1 MEKDQLPPG
10 TVLAEKYR
18 LESVLGEGGMGTVYR
33 AEHLALRAPVAV
45 KVIDRKVEEGDVTFA
60 RFMREAQ
67 SAAALRSPH
76 VVQIL
81 DYGMDQG
88 RPFMV
93 MELLEGEPLA
103 DRLKRAGRLS
113 PEETYR
119 ILLHV
124 AKAVSKAHEADIVH
138 RDLKPDNIFLV
149 HNEGDELAKVLD
161 FGVAKVEATALDGQG
176 HTRTG
181 SLLGTPYYMS
191 PEQAQGNK
199 DVDGRSD
206 LWALGVIAYECLVG
220 TRPFQSDGL
229 GDLVLQICIR
239 DIPVPSHSADVP
251 PEFDAWFKKAC
262 GREPDERFQSA
273 RELADA
279 LRSGLGLDL
288 SAAPESR
295 WASPADRGA
304 LPRGGRA
311 TEGRDEADTQP
322 ALGSQPDN
330 SLTPALRSSA
340 LVAPHDRTLIDESPR
355 ERFTASDEWRVVPM
369 AKRSE
374 SAAQPSAA
382 QAADPLLDTH
392 GPSSATRVFWVAIL
406 AITFG
411 AGAVFYARE
420 LGLVSWGNVQL
431 QKPLDVVGAP
441 QPKPKKASRPAE
453 PEGQTTDKARP
464 DGGTAKKRD
473 HNSTAPNKKLTPEQ
487 QEELKRLEDLRQE
500 AVQNIREAVPPPPI
514 PAPEV
519 EPTPAPPEDKA
530 PAVDSSPEPVL
541 PHELTPPGAPSGSAP
556 TAP

>member
-1 MEKDQLPPG
+1 MEKDQLPAG

-45 KVIDRKVEEGDVTFA
+45 KVIDRQVEEGDVTFA

-103 DRLKRAGRLS
+103 DRLKRLGSLS

-161 FGVAKVEATALDGQG
+161 FGVAKVETTALDGQG

-239 DIPVPSHSADVP
+239 DIPVPSHFADVP

-262 GREPDERFQSA
+262 GREPEERFQSA

-295 WASPADRGA
+295 WVSPAERSSFSRGA
-304 LPRGGRA
+304 RNGD
-311 TEGRDEADTQP
+311 GRDDADTQP

-330 SLTPALRSSA
+330 SLTPAPRSA
-340 LVAPHDRTLIDESPR
+340 AAAAPHDRTLMDDSLR
-355 ERFTASDEWRVVPM
+355 DRFTASDEWRVVPL
-369 AKRSE
+369 AKRNDDSVPVTQ
-374 SAAQPSAA
+374 SN
-382 QAADPLLDTH
+382 DPLTDSH
-392 GPSSATRVFWVAIL
+392 GPSSATRLFWVAIL
-406 AITFG
+406 AISFG
-411 AGAVFYARE
+411 AGAVFGARE
-420 LGLVSWGNVQL
+420 LGFVSWGKAQFD
-431 QKPLDVVGAP
+431 KPLQVIGAP
-441 QPKPKKASRPAE
+441 QPKPKKSARPSTPHPAE
-453 PEGQTTDKARP
+453 ETPDKARP
-464 DGGTAKKRD
+464 DAGTKKRD
-473 HNSTAPNKKLTPEQ
+473 PASSNKKLTPEQ
-487 QEELKRLEDLRQE
+487 QEELQRLEDLRQQ
-500 AVQNIREAVPPPPI
+500 AVKNIREAVPPPPMPPPEPE
-514 PAPEV
+514 PAPE
-519 EPTPAPPEDKA
+519 APPEAKP
-530 PAVDSSPEPVL
+530 PAVESSPEPIL
-541 PHELTPPGAPSGSAP
+541 PRELTPPPAPSGSAP
-556 TAP
+556 LTP

>member
-1 MEKDQLPPG
+1 MEKDQLPAG

-103 DRLKRAGRLS
+103 DRLKRLGRLS

-239 DIPVPSHSADVP
+239 DIPVPSHFADVP
-251 PEFDAWFKKAC
+251 AEFDAWFKKAC

-288 SAAPESR
+288 AGAPESR
-295 WASPADRGA
+295 WASPADRSSLG
-304 LPRGGRA
+304 RGSRNDV
-311 TEGRDEADTQP
+311 RDESDTQP

-330 SLTPALRSSA
+330 TLTPAPRSA
-340 LVAPHDRTLIDESPR
+340 AIVAPHDRTLVDDSPR
-355 ERFTASDEWRVVPM
+355 ERFTASDEWRVVPLG
-369 AKRSE
+369 KRNDD
-374 SAAQPSAA
+374 SAVAQGD
-382 QAADPLLDTH
+382 DPLADSH
-392 GPSSATRVFWVAIL
+392 GPSSATRLFWVAIL

-411 AGAVFYARE
+411 AGAVFGARE
-420 LGLVSWGNVQL
+420 MGLVSWGKAQL
-431 QKPLDVVGAP
+431 DKPLQVIGAP
-441 QPKPKKASRPAE
+441 GTKPKKAARPAATQPADE
-453 PEGQTTDKARP
+453 TPDKARP
-464 DGGTAKKRD
+464 DGTTKKRD
-473 HNSTAPNKKLTPEQ
+473 TNKKLTPEQ
-487 QEELKRLEDLRQE
+487 QAELNRLEDLRQQ
-500 AVQNIREAVPPPPI
+500 AVKSIREAVPPPPI
-514 PAPEV
+514 PPPEL
-519 EPTPAPPEDKA
+519 EPTPEAPPEDKT
-530 PAVDSSPEPVL
+530 PSVESSPEPVL
-541 PHELTPPGAPSGSAP
+541 PRELAPSPAPSGSAP
-556 TAP
+556 ITP